1 MLELIP
7 DFGVKLKNRYF
18 NLKTI
23 FIKLIYSLV
32 FATLI
37 AISANTFFY
46 LPMTPVPITLQTLT
60 VIFTSIILG
69 KNLALLSTSIYII
82 AGILGLPVFAD
93 FKTGFLTLLGPTGGY
108 IIGFIFASYFTACFF
123 EIFSNK
129 NKLERY
135 SVLASSIIGI
145 LIIYFFGYLHFL
157 GFLYPINKFA
167 VTNNI
172 FYQAYNMAIK
182 PFIIPDILKMLMLS
196 NFKLIYRKNF

>member
-69 KNLALLSTSIYII
+69 KNLALLALQYI
-82 AGILGLPVFAD
+82 
-93 FKTGFLTLLGPTGGY
+93 
-108 IIGFIFASYFTACFF
+108 
-123 EIFSNK
+123 
-129 NKLERY
+129 
-135 SVLASSIIGI
+135 
-145 LIIYFFGYLHFL
+145 
-157 GFLYPINKFA
+157 
-167 VTNNI
+167 
-172 FYQAYNMAIK
+172 
-182 PFIIPDILKMLMLS
+182 
-196 NFKLIYRKNF
+196 